1 MKCCWGG
8 LTQPTEI
15 ETNTTNTLAVSG
27 LEQITPDD
35 QHDIVITD
43 NATGVLK
50 RASLNS
56 LVYQEVLSALA
67 AEGQDQFTT
76 PLPISSTHKINVY
89 RNGVRV
95 DFVQVGASSIKLEPE
110 AMCYQDDEIRI
121 VQIY

>member
-1 MKCCWGG
+1 MKCCWGGG

-95 DFVQVGASSIKLEPE
+95 DFVLFRELSCFS
-110 AMCYQDDEIRI
+110 CS
-121 VQIY
+121 